1 MEGYWKS
8 DDLTFVSV
16 GTEKDPDTGAERAV
30 EKTVKGWQA
39 TLDRYRRRYPT
50 RERMGLLRFR
60 DLVVEPAGAGVAEVS
75 GRFHLRRAGA
85 DASGRFRL
93 DMRRI
98 GGAWVIVRDRTVS
111 D

>member
-16 GTEKDPDTGAERAV
+16 GKAKDPDTGVEREV

-39 TLDRYRRRYPT
+39 TLDRYQSRYPT
-50 RERMGLLRFR
+50 RDRMGILSFR
-60 DLVVEPAGAGVAEVS
+60 DLVVEPTGTNAAEVS
-75 GRFHLRRAGA
+75 GRFHLQRAGG

-98 GGAWVIVRDRTVS
+98 DGAWVIVRDRTVS